1 MKGLRVRC
9 AAMFAAW
16 GRFVYRHRRPVLAAS
31 LLFLAVFAATGFIF
45 AGKTNDEAT
54 RKYESVRAS
63 DLITAEIRQ
72 QQGTSGATFIVVFRS
87 TQRTLDD
94 PAFRASMDRA
104 LSALRGDPRVTAVQ
118 TPFDVKPEAARA
130 LESRDGHEA
139 MVTVTTRDPFL
150 KARDYY
156 PQLAGEV
163 VKTDLQYW
171 LTGNLAVSSEFDSYL
186 SSDLQRAEY
195 VSVPVSFL
203 LLFLV
208 FATVVAALLPI
219 GVGAAAVLT
228 GIAGTLL
235 LARLTNVSQYSLN
248 IVTLIGLGVAIDYS
262 LLIVNRF
269 REELEHGA
277 EVGAA
282 VETTMATAGRA
293 VTFSGLTVAIGLG
306 GMLFFPGTFL
316 VSMGIAGSIVVAMAI
331 IFAATFL
338 PALLGMLGPRVN
350 RLRIPMPG
358 ARGGFWR
365 RLAAGVMRRPLLV
378 LVPCLALALLAAT
391 PLAGIRIANGDQHM
405 LPPQSASRKG
415 LEQLSGNFP
424 GQDQNTFVLV
434 VHYLDGGGL
443 DAQRI
448 AGLRDYEER
457 VATYPN
463 VIRVDSVVSLDS
475 SLTTAQ
481 YQQML
486 AAGPDRLP
494 AGAQQLYRSTV
505 GKDIVVLLV
514 RTDRPTQS
522 DAAFSL
528 LSRLRSTPAPPGSE
542 ALVSGGTAFNRDFIS
557 LIQTDMPA
565 AVLFVVVVTYAV
577 LFLLV
582 GSVLLPLKAVITNLL
597 SISAS
602 FGAMVWVF
610 QQGHL
615 SGLLNFT
622 PQPIDPIL
630 LVLLFCI
637 VFGLSMDY
645 EVMLL
650 SRIHEEW
657 QRTGDNLH
665 AVAEGLERSGRLITG
680 AAAIMVAVFLSFGL
694 AQVLLIKAIG
704 IGLAL
709 AVFIDATLM
718 RMLIVPAVMRILG
731 RLNWWAP
738 RPLALLH
745 RRLGLADNAP
755 PVRRLPEAA
764 V

>member
-1 MKGLRVRC
+1 
-9 AAMFAAW
+9 MFAAW

-31 LLFLAVFAATGFIF
+31 LLFLAVFASAGFVF

-63 DLITAEIRQ
+63 DLIRAEIP
-72 QQGTSGATFIVVFRS
+72 QQGGVAGATFIVIFRS
-87 TQRTLDD
+87 PQETVDD
-94 PAFRASMDRA
+94 SGFRASMDRA
-104 LSALRGDPRVTAVQ
+104 LSALRGDPRVLSVQ
-118 TPFDVKPEAARA
+118 TPFDVKPEAAPA
-130 LESRDGHEA
+130 MESRDRHEA
-139 MVTVTTRDPFL
+139 MAVVTTKDSFQ

-156 PQLAGEV
+156 PQLAAEV
-163 VKTDLQYW
+163 LQSDLQYS
-171 LTGNLAVSSEFDSYL
+171 LTGNLAINDDFDRYL
-186 SSDLQRAEY
+186 NGDLQRAEY
-195 VSVPVSFL
+195 VSLPVSL
-203 LLFLV
+203 LLLVLV
-208 FATVVAALLPI
+208 FGTLVAALLPV

-228 GIAGTLL
+228 GAAGTLL
-235 LARLTNVSQYSLN
+235 LARFTNVSQYSLN

-269 REELEHGA
+269 REELAGGA
-277 EVGAA
+277 TVADA
-282 VETTMATAGRA
+282 VETTVATAGRA

-316 VSMGIAGSIVVAMAI
+316 VSMGIAGSVVVAMAI

-350 RLRIPMPG
+350 RLRIPLPAG
-358 ARGGFWR
+358 RGGFWR
-365 RLAAGVMRRPLLV
+365 GLAAGVMKHPLPV
-378 LVPCLALALLAAT
+378 LLPCLALALVAVT
-391 PLAGIRIANGDQHM
+391 PLAGIKIANGDQHM
-405 LPPQSASRKG
+405 LPPQSPSRQG
-415 LEQLSGNFP
+415 LDQLDRNFP

-434 VHYLDGGGL
+434 VHYLDGRGL

-448 AGLRDYEER
+448 ADLRDYER
-457 VATYPN
+457 RAAGYPN
-463 VIRVDSVVSLDS
+463 VIRVDSVVSLDP

-494 AGAQQLYRSTV
+494 AGAQQLYTSTV

-514 RTDRPTQS
+514 RTNRPTQS
-522 DAAFSL
+522 DAAFNL
-528 LSRLRSTPAPPGSE
+528 LSKLRSTPAPPGAE
-542 ALVSGGTAFNRDFIS
+542 ALVSGGTAFNQDFIA
-557 LIQTDMPA
+557 LIQSDMPA
-565 AVLFVVVVTYAV
+565 AVLFVVVVTYGV

-582 GSVLLPLKAVITNLL
+582 GSVLLPLKAVVTNLL

-602 FGAMVWVF
+602 FGATVWVF

-615 SGLLNFT
+615 SGPLNFT

-630 LVLLFCI
+630 LVLLFCM

-657 QRTGDNLH
+657 QRTGDNTH

-680 AAAIMVAVFLSFGL
+680 AAAIMVAVFSAFGL
-694 AQVLLIKAIG
+694 AEVLLIKAIG

-709 AVFIDATLM
+709 AILIDATLM

-745 RRLGLADNAP
+745 RRLGLADNARP
-755 PVRRLPEAA
+755 GQPTPEPAI
-764 V
+764 